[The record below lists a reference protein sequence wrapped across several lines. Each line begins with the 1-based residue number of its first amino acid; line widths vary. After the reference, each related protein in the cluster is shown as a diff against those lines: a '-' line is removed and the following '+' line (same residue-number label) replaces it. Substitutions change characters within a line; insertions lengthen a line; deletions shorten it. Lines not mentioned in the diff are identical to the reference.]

1 METIGP
7 SAFVLGILYY
17 LSRWSLATVEY
28 AVRHP
33 GKGRPEITW
42 HLAWF
47 LALIVSGL
55 SAASVHIRL
64 LTDAAPGWGVSVFNI
79 IVFGG
84 FFVGFLL
91 SGLLDHRVRLRG

>member
-7 SAFVLGILYY
+7 SAFVLGILYF

-33 GKGRPEITW
+33 GKGRPEVTW
-42 HLAWF
+42 HLAW
-47 LALIVSGL
+47 LLSMLVSLL

-64 LTDAAPGWGVSVFNI
+64 LTGASPEWGVAVFNV

-84 FFVGFLL
+84 FFLGFLL
-91 SGLLDHRVRLRG
+91 SGFLDHKVRLRG